1 MKSVKRIMLLL
12 VVLVFAFSVVACG
25 DKEEKK
31 ETEPT
36 KAAGDATQGAQ
47 KPTEPAEQVRDLGG
61 KEIVIADWW
70 SGEDYRNPNTTYL
83 EDYWNHQ
90 DEMMEKHN
98 YTIVR
103 KSVSSWADM
112 GQDAMLSIT
121 NNNPVGDIIV
131 LDSGSVAALLDKG
144 LFADV
149 SVLKEFDFTDDKWN
163 KAVLEVMTVGN
174 AVYGFAGSTEPRTG
188 IFFNMDLFETLGV
201 DPELPY
207 DLQESGEWNWANF
220 KDLCA
225 KLKAAGDTNSDGVQD
240 VYPMASFSTDFFPAC
255 MVANGT
261 DIIVNNE
268 GTLSTNLDDPAI
280 LEALNWG
287 YSLYEEGYV
296 MPKPEGDDVEW
307 NWFVQAFQ
315 EQKTCMRVCE
325 EYEAGSIVNYD
336 FKSGFVCFPYG
347 PSSDGSLISIVR
359 ENILIIPSC
368 FDDQRIAD
376 IAFAYNIFTEDTP
389 GYEDDD
395 SSWKGSYEAMF
406 KDQRAVNE
414 TLDLMIN
421 KLPQVMRPTILLPD
435 YVNDWIYNIDAGAAT
450 AAEQLEAY
458 SSQWQQMVDDFNAK
472 EH

>member
-1 MKSVKRIMLLL
+1 MKNVKKLMLLL

-25 DKEEKK
+25 DKDEDDKNS
-31 ETEPT
+31 TTPS
-36 KAAGDATQGAQ
+36 ATQGQ
-47 KPTEPAEQVRDLGG
+47 NTTKPTEPAEEVRDLGG

-70 SGEDYRNPNTTYL
+70 STETYRDANTTYL

-90 DEMMEKHN
+90 DEMMKKYN

-103 KSVSSWADM
+103 KGVSSWGDM

-121 NNNPVGDIIV
+121 NGSPIGDIIT

-188 IFFNMDLFETLGV
+188 VFFNMDLFETLGV
-201 DPELPY
+201 DPQLPY

-220 KDLCA
+220 KDLCS
-225 KLKAAGDTNSDGVQD
+225 KLKAAGDTDSDGVQD
-240 VYPMASFSTDFFPAC
+240 VYPIASFSTDFFPAC

-261 DIIVNNE
+261 DVIVNNE
-268 GTLSTNLDDPAI
+268 GTLATNLDDPAI

-296 MPKPEGDDVEW
+296 MPQPEGSEW
-307 NWFVQAFQ
+307 NWFIPAFQ

-325 EYEAGSIVNYD
+325 EYEAGTIVNYD

-347 PSSDGSLISIVR
+347 PSSDGNLVSIVR

-368 FDDQRIAD
+368 FTDAQIAD
-376 IAFAYNIFTEDTP
+376 IAFAYDIFTDDTP

-406 KDQRAVNE
+406 KDSRAVNE

-421 KLPQVMRPTILLPD
+421 ELPQVMRPTILLPD
-435 YVNDWIYNIDAGAAT
+435 YVNDWIWDIDAGAAT
-450 AAEQLEAY
+450 PAEQLEAY
-458 SSQWQQMVDDFNAK
+458 GSQWQQMVDDFNAK
-472 EH
+472 ER

>member
-1 MKSVKRIMLLL
+1 MKSAKKLMLLL

-31 ETEPT
+31 ETNPT
-36 KAAGDATQGAQ
+36 KAPDNATQGVQ
-47 KPTEPAEQVRDLGG
+47 KPTEPAEQVRDLNG

-70 SGEDYRNPNTTYL
+70 SGEDYREAKTTYL

-121 NNNPVGDIIV
+121 NGKPIGDIIV

-188 IFFNMDLFETLGV
+188 VFFNMDLFETLGV

-207 DLQESGEWNWANF
+207 DLQESGEWNWKNF

-225 KLKAAGDTNSDGVQD
+225 KLKAAGDTDSDGVQD

-261 DIIVNNE
+261 DVILNNE

-325 EYEAGSIVNYD
+325 EYEAGTIVNYD

-368 FDDQRIAD
+368 FSDQEIAD
-376 IAFAYNIFTEDTP
+376 VAFAYNIFTEDTP

-395 SSWKGSYEAMF
+395 TSWKGSYEALF

-458 SSQWQQMVDDFNAK
+458 GSQWQQMVDEFNAK